1 MSDDNPMAASM
12 KTMTYTMPLISVV
25 FGFTLPAGLGL
36 YWVASA
42 AVRSVQ
48 QLAVNKYLSKK
59 SIDDIIKENQEK
71 AKKKREKKGTSAEE
85 INKMATTST
94 RNVGTSSSKA
104 KGRAIDAEK
113 EEKIRKA
120 QELAKNAKPGS
131 LTSKANLVN
140 KYNSGGCGTGMNG
153 MKGSIRVSAK
163 TLDDAITEALIQL
176 GVTSDRLEYNVIEK
190 GSAGFLGIGMKQAVI
205 EAWKKED
212 KEEEEFLKAVEETI
226 RENPVKE
233 YFAKEDNVKEDDVK
247 EHQAEEAAKKEEAVR
262 EEKTEKEEA
271 SANAKEEKSE
281 PVSVKEKELLA
292 KVEDETIRYVEQF
305 VKDTLKAMDM
315 DVEITS
321 SIDKDGALYVDMKGE
336 NMGILIGKRG
346 QTLDSLQ
353 YLANRVANKHQSGYV
368 RVKLDT
374 ENYRARREETLKHL
388 AKNIAHKVKRNRRP
402 VILEPMNPY
411 ERRIIHSTLQSDP
424 YVTTHSEGEEPYR
437 KVVVTLKR

>member
-1 MSDDNPMAASM
+1 
-12 KTMTYTMPLISVV
+12 
-25 FGFTLPAGLGL
+25 
-36 YWVASA
+36 
-42 AVRSVQ
+42 
-48 QLAVNKYLSKK
+48 
-59 SIDDIIKENQEK
+59 
-71 AKKKREKKGTSAEE
+71 
-85 INKMATTST
+85 
-94 RNVGTSSSKA
+94 
-104 KGRAIDAEK
+104 
-113 EEKIRKA
+113 
-120 QELAKNAKPGS
+120 
-131 LTSKANLVN
+131 
-140 KYNSGGCGTGMNG
+140 

-336 NMGILIGKRG
+336 NMGILIVKRG

-353 YLANRVANKHQSGYV
+353 YLTNRVANKHQSGYV